1 MRVYVP
7 KHFEESRTEVLHGL
21 VRDHPLAVLVTQSS
35 AGLEA
40 NHIPMEIEPTPAPLG
55 TLLGHVAR
63 SNPVWLESSPDV
75 DALAIF
81 QGPHGY
87 VSPGWYPSKGE
98 SGKVVPT
105 WNYAVVHAYGRIR
118 FVEEA
123 AWLRSIVERLTRRHE
138 APRAEPWDV
147 TDAPSDFVAAML
159 RGIVGVEM
167 RLTRLVGKWK
177 LSQNRSPED
186 RRGVVAGLAE
196 PSPSSRPDLLDLMR
210 RSLES

>member
-1 MRVYVP
+1 
-7 KHFEESRTEVLHGL
+7 
-21 VRDHPLAVLVTQSS
+21 
-35 AGLEA
+35 
-40 NHIPMEIEPTPAPLG
+40 
-55 TLLGHVAR
+55 
-63 SNPVWLESSPDV
+63 
-75 DALAIF
+75 
-81 QGPHGY
+81 
-87 VSPGWYPSKGE
+87 
-98 SGKVVPT
+98 VVPT

-118 FVEEA
+118 FVEDV

-159 RGIVGVEM
+159 GGIVGVEM

-210 RSLES
+210 RFSES